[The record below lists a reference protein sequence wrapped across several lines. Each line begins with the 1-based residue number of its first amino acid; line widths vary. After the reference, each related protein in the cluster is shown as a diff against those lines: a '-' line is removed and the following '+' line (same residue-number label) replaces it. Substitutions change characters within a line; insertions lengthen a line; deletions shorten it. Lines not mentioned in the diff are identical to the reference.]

1 MFAEIFEFVR
11 SNTEPGDEETKVNNV
26 DLAQMTYPNSTAT
39 VMLNYQTHEAEI
51 KMNDQEMQYSRIMQH
66 YN

>member
-11 SNTEPGDEETKVNNV
+11 SNTEPGDEETKVNSV
-26 DLAQMTYPNSTAT
+26 DLAQMAYPNSTST
-39 VMLNYQTHEAEI
+39 VMLNYQTHVAEI
-51 KMNDQEMQYSRIMQH
+51 KMSEQEMNYSRIMQH